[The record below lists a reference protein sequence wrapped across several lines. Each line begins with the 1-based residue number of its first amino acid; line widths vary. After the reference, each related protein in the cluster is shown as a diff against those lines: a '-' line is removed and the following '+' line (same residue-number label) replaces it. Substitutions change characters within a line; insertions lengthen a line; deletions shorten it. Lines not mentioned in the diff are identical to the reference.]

1 MKRSVSLII
10 VAILWMFFV
19 ILPVGGAEMD
29 DLVFYFSLDDG
40 QGNKIK
46 DLSSN
51 NLVGK
56 VEKNPKWTAGKVK
69 GALEFTDVKNQG
81 VLVKHNDV
89 LNLGTEDVSLEAWFK
104 TAKKTGQGFMYIKWG
119 GPGYYIKLRDGMLY
133 TRYHDGAAGG
143 EISSKTPIADDKW
156 HHVVSVRSD
165 KTKIQIYLDGKLDL
179 ENKNGAGGGSTDNGA
194 DLTIGRHSDARSW
207 DGMLDELRLWRKAL
221 TAKEAKQA
229 WNGTLTKTLL
239 SVDPA
244 AKLAT
249 TWGQLKTRN

>member
-1 MKRSVSLII
+1 MGLTI
-10 VAILWMFFV
+10 VTILLM
-19 ILPVGGAEMD
+19 LVGVFPGSGVEMD
-29 DLVFYFSLDDG
+29 DLVFYFSLDEG
-40 QGNKIK
+40 QGDKIK
-46 DLSSN
+46 DLSPN
-51 NLVGK
+51 KLLGK
-56 VEKNPKWTAGKVK
+56 VEKNPKWIDGKVE
-69 GALEFTDVKNQG
+69 GGLHFTLGKNQG

-156 HHVVSVRSD
+156 HHVVSVRSN

-179 ENKNGAGGGSTDNGA
+179 ENKNGAGGGPTDNEA

-244 AKLAT
+244 AKLTT